1 MEPMAIDP
9 IPQIRQS
16 LPLAVEKTTNLPL
29 RSPTSPV
36 GASFGDLVRDALEQ
50 LNRLQV
56 EANQAA
62 IDLVAGEPV
71 DLHDVMIAIEKAN
84 LGFQLALQVRNK
96 LVEAYQEIMR
106 MQV

>member
-1 MEPMAIDP
+1 MAIDL
-9 IPQIRQS
+9 ISQIQQS
-16 LPLAVEKTTNLPL
+16 LPSSAERTANSML
-29 RSPTSPV
+29 RSSAGP
-36 GASFGDLVRDALEQ
+36 SFGALIRDALEE

-62 IDLVAGEPV
+62 TDLVAGKPV

>member
-1 MEPMAIDP
+1 MAIDP
-9 IPQIRQS
+9 VVRIREGL
-16 LPLAVEKTTNLPL
+16 LPAVEGLTNP
-29 RSPTSPV
+29 RPRPPASPA
-36 GASFGDLVRDALEQ
+36 GASFGELVHEALAQ

-56 EANQAA
+56 EADQAA
-62 IDLVAGEPV
+62 TDLVAGEPV

>member
-1 MEPMAIDP
+1 MAIEP
-9 IPQIRQS
+9 ITQ
-16 LPLAVEKTTNLPL
+16 L
-29 RSPTSPV
+29 RGVFQPAIEGSATRTSATPA
-36 GASFGDLVRDALEQ
+36 GTSFGELVRDALEQ

-62 IDLVAGEPV
+62 TGLVAGEPV
-71 DLHDVMIAIEKAN
+71 DLHDVIIAIEKAN